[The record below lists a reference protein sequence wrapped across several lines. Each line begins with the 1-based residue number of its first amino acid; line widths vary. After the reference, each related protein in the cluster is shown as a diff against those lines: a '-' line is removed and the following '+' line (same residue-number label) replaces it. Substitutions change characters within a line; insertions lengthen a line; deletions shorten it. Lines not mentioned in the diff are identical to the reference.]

1 MGVLTP
7 QNRADELEGADA
19 PSLQDAFAKFRRG
32 RRKTKPTVPASE
44 LKVRAAARR
53 AADPAGDKARL
64 RKKFIEK
71 LKTYVGVPYAERY
84 HKPGDALH
92 GRPLYL
98 DCCGLIRR
106 AAQEM
111 RADFGFD
118 LGHWNQAYQF
128 ATCPTAREFPATVEP
143 GDLLFVKGTYFKG
156 RKKPQKGDVVHVEVF
171 LGSEFGAGPKS
182 TLSSRDHYGCVEIHD
197 SFEYDSPWYAITAL
211 EWRSLDDW
219 LEGRCDP
226 VAMPGC
232 FADHDPYGDAALR
245 LGKKSIF
252 DEAADGD
259 DESDDGDGAAALA
272 ADAA

>member
-1 MGVLTP
+1 MTLRGGLAHRDSIGVAQRYADGAVQWLTAARGMLHEEMWAP
-7 QNRADELEGADA
+7 AERTHDAELYQLWLNLPARSKMNPPRVRVLEPANA
-19 PSLQDAFAKFRRG
+19 ATRS
-32 RRKTKPTVPASE
+32 TVPASE

-53 AADPAGDKARL
+53 AADPAGDKTRL

-98 DCCGLIRR
+98 DCCALIRR

-143 GDLLFVKGTYFKG
+143 GDLLFVKGTFVVA
-156 RKKPQKGDVVHVEVF
+156 PDV
-171 LGSEFGAGPKS
+171 
-182 TLSSRDHYGCVEIHD
+182 
-197 SFEYDSPWYAITAL
+197 
-211 EWRSLDDW
+211 
-219 LEGRCDP
+219 
-226 VAMPGC
+226 
-232 FADHDPYGDAALR
+232 AALR
-245 LGKKSIF
+245 SAGSFSNSSPKSSSSS
-252 DEAADGD
+252 A
-259 DESDDGDGAAALA
+259 SVKCRS
-272 ADAA
+272 

>member
-1 MGVLTP
+1 M
-7 QNRADELEGADA
+7 ADELEGADA

-64 RKKFIEK
+64 RRKFIEK
-71 LKTYVGVPYAERY
+71 LKTYVGIPYAERY

-156 RKKPQKGDVVHVEVF
+156 RRKPQKGD
-171 LGSEFGAGPKS
+171 AS
-182 TLSSRDHYGCVEIHD
+182 TP